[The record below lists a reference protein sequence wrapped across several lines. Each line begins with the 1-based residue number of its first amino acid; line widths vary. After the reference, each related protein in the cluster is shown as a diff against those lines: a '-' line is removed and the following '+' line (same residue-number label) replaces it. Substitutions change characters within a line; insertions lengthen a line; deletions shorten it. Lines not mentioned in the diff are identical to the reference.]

1 MRAMIF
7 EGTGRPLRLVERPV
21 PEPGPEQ
28 VLLRVRACGVCRTD
42 LHIIDGELTQPRLP
56 LILGHEIVG
65 SVERVG
71 SAVTGL
77 DPGQRIGVPWLGATC
92 GKCAYCRT
100 GSENLCEVAS
110 FTGYRIDGGYAE
122 YTVADHR
129 YCFPL
134 PDGYDDAH
142 AAPLLCAGLI
152 GYRSY
157 RMAGDARRIGLYG
170 FGAAAH
176 IIAQVALHQGRE
188 VYAFTRPGDE
198 AAQQFAREL
207 GVQWSGASDRVPPVP
222 LDAAIL
228 FAPVGAL
235 VPTALAA
242 VRKGGRV
249 VCAGIHMS
257 QIPTFSY
264 SLLWGERSICSV
276 ANLTRQDGIEFMAAA
291 AQQRLV
297 TSVETFPLVAANEAL
312 ARLRCGEVKGAAVL
326 TMEQAQT

>member
-7 EGTGRPLRLVERPV
+7 EGAGRPLRLVEKPV

-65 SVERVG
+65 SVECVG
-71 SAVTGL
+71 LVVTGL
-77 DPGQRIGVPWLGATC
+77 DLGQCIGVLWLGATC

-100 GSENLCEVAS
+100 GAENLCEVAS
-110 FTGYRIDGGYAE
+110 LTGYQIDGGYAE

-157 RMAGDARRIGLYG
+157 RMAGDAQRIGLYG

-198 AAQQFAREL
+198 AAQQFARDL
-207 GVQWSGASDRVPPVP
+207 GVHWSGASDRMPPAP

-257 QIPTFSY
+257 QIPAFSY

-297 TSVETFPLVAANEAL
+297 TSVETFPLIAANEAL

-326 TMEQAQT
+326 TMEQAQA

>member
-1 MRAMIF
+1 MCAMIF

-21 PEPGPEQ
+21 PEPDPEQ